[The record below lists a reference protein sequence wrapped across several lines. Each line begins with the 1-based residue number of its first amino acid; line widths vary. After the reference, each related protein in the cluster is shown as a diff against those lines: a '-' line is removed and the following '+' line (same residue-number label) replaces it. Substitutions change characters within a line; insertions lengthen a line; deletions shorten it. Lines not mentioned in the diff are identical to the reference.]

1 MDLLFKF
8 YILSINVS
16 IDVIAVLAPGL
27 DTWGLGLGTC
37 EVSFVQHRLDGIS
50 AVLCISHH
58 LTKGVWLIVRC
69 IVYCENMIF

>member
-27 DTWGLGLGTC
+27 DTCGLGLGTR
-37 EVSFVQHRLDGIS
+37 EVSFVQHRGIS

-69 IVYCENMIF
+69 IVYCENMII